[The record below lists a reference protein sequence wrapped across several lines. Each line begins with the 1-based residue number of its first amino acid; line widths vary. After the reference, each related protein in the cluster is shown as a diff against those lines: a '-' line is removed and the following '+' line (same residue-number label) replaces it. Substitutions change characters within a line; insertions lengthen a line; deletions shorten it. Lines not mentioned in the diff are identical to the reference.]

1 MRFAGPLTVRGL
13 VRRSGLQV
21 LGTWLMV
28 VVEVGLIA
36 LIPLFLGRAIDKLLD
51 DAHHAAL
58 LELGVL
64 FFVLIVVAVLRRIYD
79 TRIYGTMRVKL
90 GVELAER
97 SRGKP
102 LSQTNA
108 RVTMSREIVDFLEDH
123 TPRLITNVIGV
134 LLSVLILFS
143 FDLWLGVF
151 SIAAVVTMLVTYLLF
166 HRYFYRLNTTL
177 NGALEGQ
184 VDALKTRQTQAIATL
199 LARVRGSEVRL
210 SDANAALYGLVFI
223 GMFGL
228 ILANLWIASNL
239 PAITVG
245 AIFAILSYSWEVVES
260 STELPDTLQQWTR
273 LTEIQGRINLD

>member
-108 RVTMSREIVDFLEDH
+108 RVSMSREIVDFLEDH

-151 SIAAVVTMLVTYLLF
+151 SVAAVVTMLVTYLLF

-184 VDALKTRQTQAIATL
+184 VDALKTRQTQAIAAL

-210 SDANAALYGLVFI
+210 SDASAALYGLVFI
-223 GMFGL
+223 GMFAL

>member
-151 SIAAVVTMLVTYLLF
+151 SIAAVVAMLATYLLF

-210 SDANAALYGLVFI
+210 SDANAALYGLVFV
-223 GMFGL
+223 GMFAL

-260 STELPDTLQQWTR
+260 STELPDTLQQGTR

>member
-64 FFVLIVVAVLRRIYD
+64 FLVLIVVAVLRRIYD

-151 SIAAVVTMLVTYLLF
+151 SIAAVVAMLVTYLLF
-166 HRYFYRLNTTL
+166 HRYFYRLNTNL

-184 VDALKTRQTQAIATL
+184 VDALKTRQTQAIAAL

-223 GMFGL
+223 GMFAL

-273 LTEIQGRINLD
+273 LTEIQGRINLA

>member
-1 MRFAGPLTVRGL
+1 VRFAGPLTVRGL

-21 LGTWLMV
+21 LGTGLMV

-58 LELGVL
+58 IELGVL
-64 FFVLIVVAVLRRIYD
+64 FFVLIVVAVLRRVYD

-143 FDLWLGVF
+143 FDLWLGVL

-166 HRYFYRLNTTL
+166 HRYFYRLNTNL

-184 VDALKTRQTQAIATL
+184 VDALKTRQTQAIAAL

-210 SDANAALYGLVFI
+210 SDANAALYGLVFV
-223 GMFGL
+223 GMFAL

-273 LTEIQGRINLD
+273 LTEIQGRINVD